1 MEEYTRF
8 KITILYL
15 MQNSSH
21 DGAWKTSVLVL
32 EENYV
37 KYFLKSFL
45 TTNLNNC
52 VKNRDSTWV
61 TESVHLL
68 KHYIYLLGKFDFVAL
83 LYLSKPF
90 NSC

>member
-37 KYFLKSFL
+37 EYF
-45 TTNLNNC
+45 
-52 VKNRDSTWV
+52 
-61 TESVHLL
+61 
-68 KHYIYLLGKFDFVAL
+68 
-83 LYLSKPF
+83 
-90 NSC
+90 